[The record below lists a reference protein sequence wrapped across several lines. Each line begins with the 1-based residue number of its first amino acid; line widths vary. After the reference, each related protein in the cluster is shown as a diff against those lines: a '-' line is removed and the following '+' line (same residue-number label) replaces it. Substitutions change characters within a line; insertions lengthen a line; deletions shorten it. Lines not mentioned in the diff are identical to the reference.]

1 MILAEGESAVPGWR
15 LLVPLPQEIVWSAVF
30 LVIFAVVFTRFVL
43 PRMNAVLDERSEK
56 IEGGIRHAE
65 QAQAQADQLKTD
77 QEEQLS
83 AARQEAASIR
93 DRARQD
99 GQRIVEE
106 AKARAEAENERLLA
120 SGRQQLD
127 AERTAASTQL
137 RGEVGDLASD
147 LASKIV
153 GESLSDDDRSRR
165 VIDRFLDDLES
176 PQAAT
181 R

>member
-1 MILAEGESAVPGWR
+1 GWR
-15 LLVPLPQEIVWSAVF
+15 LLIPLPQEIVWSAVF
-30 LVIFAVVFTRFVL
+30 LLIFALVFIRFVL

-65 QAQAQADQLKTD
+65 QAQAQADQLKAD
-77 QEEQLS
+77 QEQELA

-93 DRARQD
+93 D
-99 GQRIVEE
+99 
-106 AKARAEAENERLLA
+106 EAESERVLA

-127 AERTAASTQL
+127 AERLAASTQL

-176 PQAAT
+176 SQAAT

>member
-1 MILAEGESAVPGWR
+1 MILSTGETPGWQ
-15 LLVPLPQEIVWSAVF
+15 LFVPLPEEIVWSAIF
-30 LVIFAVVFTRFVL
+30 ISIFAVVFIRFVL

-56 IEGGIRHAE
+56 IEGGIKHAE
-65 QAQAQADQLKTD
+65 QAQAQADQLKAD
-77 QEEQLS
+77 QAQELA

-93 DRARQD
+93 DKARQD

-106 AKARAEAENERLLA
+106 AKARAEAESERVL
-120 SGRQQLD
+120 STGRQQLD
-127 AERTAASTQL
+127 AERIAAGAQL

-153 GESLSDDDRSRR
+153 GESLTDDDRSRR

-176 PQAAT
+176 SQAAT